1 MDRCFMTA
9 NADNIRND
17 NTIASASVLDALIPQ
32 EGHAVGFLNTDPDEY
47 SGAVF
52 DTALF
57 HFVFDESAVPDTS
70 FYANP
75 DTLVVKFVGG
85 GYSLHVPNVPEP
97 SSVLLIGFGA
107 LAVLKR
113 RRK

>member
-1 MDRCFMTA
+1 MTA

-17 NTIASASVLDALIPQ
+17 NTIASLSVLDALVPQ
-32 EGHAVGFLNTDPDEY
+32 EGHAVGFLEMHPDQY

-52 DTALF
+52 DTVLF

-70 FYANP
+70 FYADP
-75 DTLVVKFVGG
+75 DTLIVKFVGG

-97 SSVLLIGFGA
+97 GSVLLLGFGA
-107 LAVLKR
+107 LAVL
-113 RRK
+113 RKTKSQ